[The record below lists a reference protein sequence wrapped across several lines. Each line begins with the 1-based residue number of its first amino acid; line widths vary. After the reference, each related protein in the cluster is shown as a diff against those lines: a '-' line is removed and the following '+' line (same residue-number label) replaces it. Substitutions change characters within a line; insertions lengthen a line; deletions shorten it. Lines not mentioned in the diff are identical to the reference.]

1 MQPRQHTFLSAKL
14 VRKNCNMSPTI
25 SIAAVVPG
33 PVIVKNSYAHG
44 LSAGP
49 IIFKNSSTRSL
60 SSIGDLENQKRYII
74 VELLNESDA
83 EEEARIIRLWI
94 CCSVATAVAGG
105 LVVVVRILVL
115 IGVTNRM

>member
-1 MQPRQHTFLSAKL
+1 
-14 VRKNCNMSPTI
+14 MSLTV
-25 SIAAVVPG
+25 SEATVVPG

-44 LSAGP
+44 LPAGP
-49 IIFKNSSTRSL
+49 IIFKNSSTHGL